1 MTTRD
6 LHIFLRDKPYRFVLR
21 IEQDGDIARYRVE
34 PDANYE
40 LLQDFIPRWMEF
52 DVDGTAQF
60 DERISTAEGAEI
72 AQAVWKGIKAQREG
86 SQDETKSDQS

>member
-21 IEQDGDIARYRVE
+21 IEQDGDITRYRVE

-40 LLQDFIPRWMEF
+40 LLQDFIPRM
-52 DVDGTAQF
+52 DG
-60 DERISTAEGAEI
+60 I
-72 AQAVWKGIKAQREG
+72 
-86 SQDETKSDQS
+86 

>member
-1 MTTRD
+1 M
-6 LHIFLRDKPYRFVLR
+6 LR
-21 IEQDGDIARYRVE
+21 IEQNGDITRYRVE

-60 DERISTAEGAEI
+60 DERINTVEGAEI

-86 SQDETKSDQS
+86 NQDEMKSDQS